1 MGFIKTIGFDAD
13 DTLWHNERF
22 FGEAQTALKGLLSEY
37 ADDETIS
44 KAILEMQRNNV
55 ETLGYGIKSFTIAM
69 MQVALDL
76 SKEELDT
83 QSMRSII
90 NIGKEMMTHPVD
102 FIDGVVEVLDN
113 LSESYELVL
122 ITKGDLMDQER
133 KVSLS
138 NIDKWIKNIEIV
150 SEKGLRTK

>member
-76 SKEELDT
+76 SKGTRYPINEEY
-83 QSMRSII
+83 
-90 NIGKEMMTHPVD
+90 H
-102 FIDGVVEVLDN
+102 
-113 LSESYELVL
+113 
-122 ITKGDLMDQER
+122 
-133 KVSLS
+133 
-138 NIDKWIKNIEIV
+138 
-150 SEKGLRTK
+150 

>member
-22 FGEAQTALKGLLSEY
+22 FGEAQTALKDLLNEY
-37 ADDETIS
+37 ADDKAIS
-44 KAILEMQRNNV
+44 KAILEMQRQNV

-102 FIDGVVEVLDN
+102 FIDGAVEVLDN

-138 NIDKWIKNIEIV
+138 NIDKWIKDIFI
-150 SEKGLRTK
+150 TI

>member
-22 FGEAQTALKGLLSEY
+22 FGEAQTALKDLLSEY

-44 KAILEMQRNNV
+44 KAILEMQRKNI

-76 SKEELDT
+76 SKEKLDT

-90 NIGKEMMTHPVD
+90 TIGKEMMAHPVD

-113 LSESYELVL
+113 LSESYKLVL

-138 NIDKWIKNIEIV
+138 NIDKWIKI
-150 SEKGLRTK
+150 